1 MRTILHLD
9 MDAFFAAVEQHDNP
23 EYRNKPLI
31 IGGRKDSPR
40 GVVSTCSYEARKYGI
55 HSAMPL
61 KRAVSLCP
69 HGIFIPGRMTRY
81 QEVSQQIFAIL
92 PEFSPLVEPLSID
105 EAFLDMTGCE
115 HFYKDLY
122 DMGMTIKKAIKIKT
136 GLTAS
141 IGIAPNKFLAKLASD
156 WKKPDGLTII
166 RPEQIDE
173 FLLQVP
179 LGKLWG
185 VGDKTKQIL
194 RQNRINSMQELR
206 QQSLDNLIKILG
218 NSLGNHLYQLCRGID
233 HRQVEPEAP
242 VKSISQEIT
251 FEKDSKDLEF
261 LKSQLAVMAEK
272 VGFRLRQQKLYA
284 RTVNIKV
291 RFSDFKTITRSHTL
305 EYTISDN
312 DSIFNIGW
320 NLFLQIPLAPIR
332 LLGIGVS
339 NLSVNQQLSLFDN
352 TVETNKLAEVLDKIN
367 TRYQNIAITKG
378 RTLFNKDEQ

>member
-1 MRTILHLD
+1 
-9 MDAFFAAVEQHDNP
+9 
-23 EYRNKPLI
+23 
-31 IGGRKDSPR
+31 
-40 GVVSTCSYEARKYGI
+40 
-55 HSAMPL
+55 
-61 KRAVSLCP
+61 
-69 HGIFIPGRMTRY
+69 
-81 QEVSQQIFAIL
+81 
-92 PEFSPLVEPLSID
+92 
-105 EAFLDMTGCE
+105 
-115 HFYKDLY
+115 
-122 DMGMTIKKAIKIKT
+122 
-136 GLTAS
+136 
-141 IGIAPNKFLAKLASD
+141 
-156 WKKPDGLTII
+156 
-166 RPEQIDE
+166 
-173 FLLQVP
+173 
-179 LGKLWG
+179 
-185 VGDKTKQIL
+185 
-194 RQNRINSMQELR
+194 MQELR

-320 NLFLQIPLAPIR
+320 NLFLQIPLAPIS
-332 LLGIGVS
+332 LLGLAS

-352 TVETNKLAEVLDKIN
+352 TVETNKQPK
-367 TRYQNIAITKG
+367 
-378 RTLFNKDEQ
+378 F